1 MRGERA
7 ILLLHERN
15 VYRLDGVSTMI
26 VLDKAVKNTVFLD
39 LPIFGY
45 PRKERIAQLIDL
57 TSDCSLIG
65 YILTFIF
72 FTRLIHLWCCE
83 AAVSTNQ
90 YVSIRYGFIV
100 VV

>member
-1 MRGERA
+1 MRGEKEA
-7 ILLLHERN
+7 LLLHGLIE
-15 VYRLDGVSTMI
+15 YKPDGVLTRI
-26 VLDKAVKNTVFLD
+26 VLDKGVKNTVFLG
-39 LPIFGY
+39 LPIFYY